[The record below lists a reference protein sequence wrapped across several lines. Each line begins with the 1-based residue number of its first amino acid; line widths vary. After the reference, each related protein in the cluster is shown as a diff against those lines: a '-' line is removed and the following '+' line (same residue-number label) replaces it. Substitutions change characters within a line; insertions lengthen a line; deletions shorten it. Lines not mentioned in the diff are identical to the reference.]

1 MSVPDFQAFMR
12 PILAHIS
19 DGEPHKIS
27 ELYRRLAEH
36 FHLTQQDIEERLPSG
51 KQAKYHNRILWA
63 KFHLDRAGVLTT
75 PSRGIVQI
83 APLGREFLNR
93 YPEHIGMREL
103 QTIPAYA
110 DFTFKNRNQPQ
121 PTTPEQIEASDPDL
135 LASVPPAEQIDALYA
150 ELTANLA
157 EELLQQVMQL
167 SPAQFERLVVAV
179 LVAMGYGGNVRDAG
193 QALGRS
199 GDNGIDGVIK
209 QDRLGLDR
217 IYLQAKRW
225 QNTVHSPEIR
235 TFSGSLTYHKASKG
249 VFITTS
255 TFSEGAKATAEQIGN
270 IILLDGEM
278 LAGLMIDYGVGVLTR
293 ETYQIRRLDAEY
305 FEEL

>member
-1 MSVPDFQAFMR
+1 MTVPDFQAFMR
-12 PILAHIS
+12 PMLEQIS
-19 DGEPHKIS
+19 SGEPQKIA
-27 ELYRRLAEH
+27 ELYRRLAE
-36 FHLTQQDIEERLPSG
+36 FFALTPQDTEELLPSG

-75 PSRGIVQI
+75 PSRGVVQI
-83 APLGREFLNR
+83 TPLGREFLSR

-110 DFTFKNRNQPQ
+110 EFTRRSRSPAQSPAPAAPPQ
-121 PTTPEQIEASDPDL
+121 AECA
-135 LASVPPAEQIDALYA
+135 ASVPPAEQIDALYA

-157 EELLQQVMQL
+157 EELLAQVKEL
-167 SPAQFERLVVAV
+167 SPAQFERLVVEV
-179 LVAMGYGGNVRDAG
+179 LVAMGYGGSVRDAG
-193 QALGRS
+193 QSLGRS
-199 GDNGIDGVIK
+199 GDNGIDGLIK
-209 QDRLGLDR
+209 QDPLGLDR

-235 TFSGSLTYHKASKG
+235 TFSGSLTYHKATKG

-255 TFSEGAKATAEQIGN
+255 SFSDGAKATAGQIGN
-270 IILLDGEM
+270 IILLDGEA
-278 LAGLMIDYGVGVLTR
+278 LAHLMIEYGVGVLTR
-293 ETYQIRRLDAEY
+293 ETYQIRRLDADY

>member
-1 MSVPDFQAFMR
+1 MAVPDFQAFMR
-12 PILAHIS
+12 PMLAHIA
-19 DGEPHKIS
+19 DGQPYRMA
-27 ELYRRLAEH
+27 ELYRALAEH
-36 FHLTQQDIEERLPSG
+36 FSLTPQDTEELLPSG

-63 KFHLDRAGVLTT
+63 KFHLDRAGVVAT

-83 APLGREFLNR
+83 TPLGREFLSR
-93 YPEHIGMREL
+93 YPEYIGMREL
-103 QTIPAYA
+103 QTLPAYA
-110 DFTFKNRNQPQ
+110 EFTRKNRAPNVQV
-121 PTTPEQIEASDPDL
+121 TASNAITPAEFPASI
-135 LASVPPAEQIDALYA
+135 PPAEQIDALYA
-150 ELTANLA
+150 ELTTNLA
-157 EELLQQVMQL
+157 EELLAQIREIT
-167 SPAQFERLVVAV
+167 PTQFERLVVEV

-199 GDNGIDGVIK
+199 GDNGVDGLIK
-209 QDRLGLDR
+209 QDPLGLDR

-235 TFSGSLTYHKASKG
+235 TFSGSLTYYKATKG

-255 TFSEGAKATAEQIGN
+255 SFSDGAKATAEQIGN
-270 IILLDGEM
+270 IILLDGET
-278 LAGLMIDYGVGVLTR
+278 LARLMIDYGVGVLTR